1 MMPSC
6 RIKLRRTVARNLRRL
21 RQETGLSQEE
31 LTDRAGLNRT
41 TNRQDRPIFLRKPLF
56 LSEPLDSTRLV
67 RFSKSN
73 CFELLRASAERG
85 WRTSLGYRS
94 ASPVAFVTAQLPTV
108 GILPIFGTKRT
119 QRPSADQDGSDID
132 VP

>member
-56 LSEPLDSTRLV
+56 LSKPLDFTRLV

-73 CFELLRASAERG
+73 CFELLRSFSGKGLENISRI
-85 WRTSLGYRS
+85 S
-94 ASPVAFVTAQLPTV
+94 
-108 GILPIFGTKRT
+108 KR
-119 QRPSADQDGSDID
+119 
-132 VP
+132 